1 MKKLAIFFLFIF
13 LNSPMYPIL
22 QMIGV
27 KLDIELRVKLL
38 KNTFQGKQKRK

>member
-1 MKKLAIFFLFIF
+1 
-13 LNSPMYPIL
+13 MYPIL

-27 KLDIELRVKLL
+27 KPDIELRVKLL